1 MVLETNLTLQGCRL
15 SRDLQSCNLATFLL
29 KKAFVTLR
37 KVTQMHF
44 CQKQKMLALCEAFN
58 AV

>member
-1 MVLETNLTLQGCRL
+1 MVLETNLTLQGCRH
-15 SRDLQSCNLATFLL
+15 SRDLQSCNLPL
-29 KKAFVTLR
+29 KKAFVTLP